1 MQINT
6 DGLVIRE
13 SSVGENDRLI
23 TVLTRRKVDIRAFAR
38 QAKSVKNSKASST
51 QLLCYSRFSIYQGR
65 INI

>member
-23 TVLTRRKVDIRAFAR
+23 TVLTREEGLIRAFAR
-38 QAKSVKNSKASST
+38 QAKASRTVRRPLLSCFVIPVFLST
-51 QLLCYSRFSIYQGR
+51 RDG